1 MKTQI
6 FVLLLFLSFSCKPQ
20 NNRLLEIDP
29 RSFPDTK
36 ITLGAIADDIY
47 YVPLD
52 GSIPIGINY
61 KLKITASNIYLSVKD
76 IGILKFDRSGK
87 LICRIGSIGRG
98 PGQYTDFM
106 DYAVDELT
114 GNIYVMGPGIIKV
127 YSQRGTFVR
136 NIDYKDH
143 IAFVGGDIEVYNSL
157 LFIPDFLWTGEAKN
171 SWVFLDTLG
180 KLVAAKKNSIQPFK
194 TNTGIDGSIYR
205 FGSNLYYYNLYN
217 DTIFSI
223 SPDLSSKG
231 AYLFAKG
238 DHRWPIGRV
247 NTDPASWNR
256 IFKPMK
262 MFETKYLVIILY
274 AYLDR
279 SAISLIE
286 KQSGKVFIARIQKGE
301 LSEPSLQND
310 LDGALPFGMD
320 INYFIDNNEEYL
332 VQLISPIDLKTHVAN
347 DEFKNGNPKYPEKKK
362 EVETLALRIK
372 ETDNPIL
379 MIARLKK

>member
-1 MKTQI
+1 MKIQI
-6 FVLLLFLSFSCKPQ
+6 FVLLLFLSLSCKPQ
-20 NNRLLEIDP
+20 NNSLLEIDP
-29 RSFPDTK
+29 RSFPDNK

-47 YVPLD
+47 YVLLD

-76 IGILKFDRSGK
+76 IGILKFDRSGR

-136 NIDYKDH
+136 NIDYKAH

-238 DHRWPIGRV
+238 DHRWTIGEV
-247 NTDPASWNR
+247 NTHREAFIR

-262 MFETKYLVIILY
+262 MFESKYFVIILY

-332 VQLISPIDLKTHVAN
+332 VQLISPIDLKTHVAD
-347 DEFKNGNPKYPEKKK
+347 DEFKNGNPKYPERKK
-362 EVETLALRIK
+362 EVESLALRIK
-372 ETDNPIL
+372 ETDNPLL

>member
-1 MKTQI
+1 
-6 FVLLLFLSFSCKPQ
+6 
-20 NNRLLEIDP
+20 
-29 RSFPDTK
+29 
-36 ITLGAIADDIY
+36 
-47 YVPLD
+47 
-52 GSIPIGINY
+52 
-61 KLKITASNIYLSVKD
+61 
-76 IGILKFDRSGK
+76 
-87 LICRIGSIGRG
+87 
-98 PGQYTDFM
+98 
-106 DYAVDELT
+106 
-114 GNIYVMGPGIIKV
+114 
-127 YSQRGTFVR
+127 
-136 NIDYKDH
+136 
-143 IAFVGGDIEVYNSL
+143 
-157 LFIPDFLWTGEAKN
+157 
-171 SWVFLDTLG
+171 
-180 KLVAAKKNSIQPFK
+180 
-194 TNTGIDGSIYR
+194 
-205 FGSNLYYYNLYN
+205 
-217 DTIFSI
+217 
-223 SPDLSSKG
+223 
-231 AYLFAKG
+231 
-238 DHRWPIGRV
+238 
-247 NTDPASWNR
+247 
-256 IFKPMK
+256 MK